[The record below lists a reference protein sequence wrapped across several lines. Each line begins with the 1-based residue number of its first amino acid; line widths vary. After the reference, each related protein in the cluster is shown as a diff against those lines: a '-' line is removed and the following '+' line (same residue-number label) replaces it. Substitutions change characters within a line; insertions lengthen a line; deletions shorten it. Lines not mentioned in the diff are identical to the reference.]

1 MIAVGGCTSPGSG
14 PRQPPIR
21 PVTERAAN
29 GRFTVTLTA
38 GAIRAADA
46 AGVSLPPLVA
56 RALDHIN
63 ALLPG
68 PPTDITIGHFSASQV
83 SPQSGTNA
91 TTSPVTGSIMIG
103 FGPAPQASP
112 ARTLRFWLPR
122 SLSHEVDHS
131 VRIIGGP
138 GSGVSLLQ
146 QIITEGISSVFDLA
160 AFPGPPSPSDR
171 AISRSQE
178 CALWRQAQPLLADS
192 GYYNQWMFPGAGVP
206 NWTGF
211 TIGYD
216 IVSGYMHHH
225 PHTTWAT
232 VTAASADTIL
242 AGSQYQPCSS

>member
-1 MIAVGGCTSPGSG
+1 V
-14 PRQPPIR
+14 PRHPPIR
-21 PVTERAAN
+21 PVTERAAS

-38 GAIRAADA
+38 GAIQGAEA

-56 RALDHIN
+56 RALNHVN

-68 PPTDITIGHFSASQV
+68 PPTDITIGHLSASQV
-83 SPQSGTNA
+83 IPQTGTFGSTN
-91 TTSPVTGSIMIG
+91 PVTGSITIG
-103 FGPAPQASP
+103 FGPTSQVSP

-131 VRIIGGP
+131 VRIIAGP
-138 GSGVSLLQ
+138 GAGVSLLQ
-146 QIITEGISSVFDLA
+146 LIITEGISSVFDLA
-160 AFPGPPSPSDR
+160 AFPGPANPSDR

-178 CALWRQAQPLLADS
+178 CTLWKQAQPLLADY
-192 GYYNQWMFPGAGVP
+192 GFYDQWMFGGGGVP
-206 NWTGF
+206 HWTGF

-225 PHTTWAT
+225 PHTTWAA

-242 AGSQYQPCSS
+242 AGSHYQPCSS

>member
-1 MIAVGGCTSPGSG
+1 MIAVGGCASAGSV
-14 PRQPPIR
+14 PSQPPIR

-38 GAIRAADA
+38 GAIGAAEA
-46 AGVSLPPLVA
+46 VGVSLPPLVA
-56 RALDHIN
+56 RALNHIN

-68 PPTDITIGHFSASQV
+68 PPTDITIGRLGASQV
-83 SPQSGTNA
+83 IPQTGTFGSTN
-91 TTSPVTGSIMIG
+91 PVTGLITIG
-103 FGPAPQASP
+103 FGPTSQVSP

-131 VRIIGGP
+131 VRIIAGP
-138 GSGVSLLQ
+138 GAGVSLLQ
-146 QIITEGISSVFDLA
+146 LTITEGISSVFDLA

-178 CALWRQAQPLLADS
+178 CALWKRAQPLLADF
-192 GYYNQWMFPGAGVP
+192 GLYDQWMFGGGGVP
-206 NWTGF
+206 HWTGF

-216 IVSGYMHHH
+216 IVSGYMRHH
-225 PHTTWAT
+225 PHTTWAA

-242 AGSQYQPCSS
+242 AGSHYQPCSS